1 MGGRWEGRR
10 LLDLNT
16 LMEKQNNMFQE
27 RYRLK
32 LRLQQQ
38 SGLYRDPPVIERR
51 EGKYLF
57 TSGKRLINFASNDYL
72 GLGASEVLRNKVA
85 DNFARYGSSSSSSRL
100 VSGNF
105 KRLNEAEK
113 AVADFFGYEAALFF
127 PSGYQANV
135 GVLATLFESGDT
147 VVFDKHIHASSVKGL
162 ALSNATRL
170 GYNHSDFDHLEKRLR
185 KSPAQVGVVTE
196 SLFSMDGDCLD
207 VAALKELKAKHG
219 FLSVVDEAHAFGVL
233 GAGGRGVAAGVAD
246 VAVGTLGKAL
256 GLFGAFALL
265 SEELKAY
272 LLNFS
277 SPQIYTTTLPEA
289 HAASA
294 LDVLEM
300 VAAAEDHRRRL
311 GELSADMRRLLVR
324 EGFDVCGDAHILA
337 VRIGEEQKALETARK
352 LLTHGIF
359 VLPARFPTV
368 PLQKAILRVSL
379 TALHQPEDLDFFVRT
394 LKEVHASHS

>member
-1 MGGRWEGRR
+1 
-10 LLDLNT
+10 
-16 LMEKQNNMFQE
+16 MFRE

-32 LRLQQQ
+32 LMAQQQ
-38 SGLYRDPPVIERR
+38 GGLYRNPPVIERR

-57 TSGKRLINFASNDYL
+57 SKGRRLINFASNDYL
-72 GLGASEVLRNKVA
+72 GLGASNVLRCKVA
-85 DNFARYGSSSSSSRL
+85 DNFARFGSSSSSSRL
-100 VSGNF
+100 VAGNF
-105 KRLNEAEK
+105 ERVNMAEK
-113 AVADFFGYEAALFF
+113 MFADFFGYPAALFF

-162 ALSNATRL
+162 ALSNALRL
-170 GYNHSDFDHLEKRLR
+170 GYNHSDFGHLEKRLQ
-185 KSPAQVGVVTE
+185 KSAAQAGVVTE

-207 VAALKELKAKHG
+207 VASLAALKRKYG
-219 FLSVVDEAHAFGVL
+219 FFSVVDEAHAFGVL
-233 GAGGRGVAAGVAD
+233 GIDGRGVASGVAD
-246 VAVGTLGKAL
+246 VAVGTFGKSL

-265 SEELKAY
+265 SEDLKAY

-294 LDVLEM
+294 LDALEM
-300 VAAAEDHRRRL
+300 AAAADDGRRHL
-311 GELSADMRRLLVR
+311 AELSAHMRQALTR
-324 EGFDVCGDAHILA
+324 EGFDVSGDAHILA
-337 VRIGEEQKALETARK
+337 IQIGEEQQALETAHGLVTR
-352 LLTHGIF
+352 GIF

-368 PLQKAILRVSL
+368 PLQKAILRISL

-394 LKEVHASHS
+394 LKEVHAPHC

>member
-1 MGGRWEGRR
+1 MF
-10 LLDLNT
+10 LD
-16 LMEKQNNMFQE
+16 

-32 LRLQQQ
+32 LELQQH
-38 SGLYRDPPVIERR
+38 SGLYRNPPVIDRR

-57 TSGKRLINFASNDYL
+57 SNGRRLTNFASNDYL
-72 GLGASEVLRNKVA
+72 GLGASEVLRRKVA
-85 DNFARYGSSSSSSRL
+85 ENFVRYGSSSSSSRL

-105 KRLNEAEK
+105 ELLNQAEK
-113 AVADFFGYEAALFF
+113 AFADFFGYEAALFF
-127 PSGYQANV
+127 PSGYQANL

-147 VVFDKHIHASSVKGL
+147 VLFDKHIHASSVKGL
-162 ALSNATRL
+162 ALSSATCL
-170 GYNHSDFDHLEKRLR
+170 GFNHSDFHHLEKRLY
-185 KSPAQVGVVTE
+185 KSTEQAGVVTE

-207 VAALKELKAKHG
+207 VASLAALKKKHG
-219 FLSVVDEAHAFGVL
+219 FFSVVDEAHAFGVL
-233 GAGGRGVAAGVAD
+233 GAAGRGLAAGVAD
-246 VAVGTLGKAL
+246 VAVGTFGKAL

-294 LDVLEM
+294 LDALEM
-300 VAAAEDHRRRL
+300 VAAADDRRRHL
-311 GELSADMRRLLVR
+311 GELTACMRQSLVR
-324 EGFDVCGDAHILA
+324 EGFDVRGDAHILA
-337 VRIGEEQKALETARK
+337 VQIGAEHNAVETARK

-359 VLPARFPTV
+359 VLPARYPTV

-379 TALHQPEDLDFFVRT
+379 TALHQLEDVKIFIDA
-394 LKEVHASHS
+394 LKEAHDSHS